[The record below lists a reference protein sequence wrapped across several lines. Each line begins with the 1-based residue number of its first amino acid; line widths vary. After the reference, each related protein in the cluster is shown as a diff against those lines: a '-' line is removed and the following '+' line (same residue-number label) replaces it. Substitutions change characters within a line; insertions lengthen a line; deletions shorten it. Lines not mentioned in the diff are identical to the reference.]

1 MVAFSDQRRYSTVFV
16 HPIMP
21 QLDSLPGNRPQ
32 TSVEWISKLI
42 SYDTTSR
49 YSNLDLIAFIQ
60 DYLNEQGLEGVLTH
74 DSTGKKANLF
84 ATIPSASGATTG
96 GLVLSGHTDV
106 VPVDGQNWS
115 SDPFQADIRDGR
127 LYGRGA
133 CDMKGFI
140 GVTLQLLPLILQK
153 RLAYPIHLAYSYDEE
168 VGCVGA
174 PRMIEELLQRGIKP
188 SGCVV
193 GEPTSMRTIV
203 AHKGI
208 NVYRCRVHGHA
219 AHSSLTPKGL
229 NAIEHAARII
239 CAIRDL
245 ADSYKAQGP
254 FDQAFDVPYTTMQT
268 SMIRGGIALNTVPD
282 LCEFEFEYRNLPDTS
297 AQAVLKKIQDYI
309 HQDAVPRMLAENPA
323 GRVDIE
329 QLASAPGLDAA
340 EEAAITQLVRAL
352 TRDTQVR
359 KVAYGTEA
367 GLFQAAGVPS
377 VICGPGNIEQ
387 AHRPDEYVELD
398 QIAQCEKFLTAL
410 IETQTIEAQS
420 ADSDAR
426 AHP

>member
-1 MVAFSDQRRYSTVFV
+1 
-16 HPIMP
+16 MP
-21 QLDSLPGNRPQ
+21 HSIASAVTYPA
-32 TSVEWISKLI
+32 TSVDWISKLI

-49 YSNLDLIAFIQ
+49 ESNLDLIAFVQ
-60 DYLNEQGLEGVLTH
+60 SYLLTH
-74 DSTGKKANLF
+74 GIDAVRTYDSTGKKVNLF

-96 GLVLSGHTDV
+96 GIVLSGHTDV
-106 VPVDGQNWS
+106 VPVDGQKWA
-115 SDPFQADIRDGR
+115 SDPFQAEVRDGK

-140 GVTLQLLPLILQK
+140 GVTLQLVPKMLQTT
-153 RLAYPIHLAYSYDEE
+153 LAHPIHLAYSYDEE
-168 VGCVGA
+168 IGCVGA
-174 PRMIEELLQRGIKP
+174 PGMIEDLVKRGVNP

-229 NAIEHAARII
+229 NAIEYAARVI
-239 CAIRDL
+239 CAIRDM
-245 ADSYKAQGP
+245 ADAFKANGP
-254 FDQAFDVPYTTMQT
+254 YDQAYDVPFTTMQT

-282 LCEFEFEYRNLPDTS
+282 LCEFEFEYRNLPGLS
-297 AQAVLKKIQDYI
+297 ADEILRKVRDYI
-309 HQDAVPRMLAENPA
+309 DRDIVPRMRQENAA
-323 GRVDIE
+323 GKVDIE
-329 QLASAPGLDAA
+329 QLAKSPGLDAA
-340 EEAAITQLVRAL
+340 EQDAITQLVRAL
-352 TRDTQVR
+352 TRDGEIR

-387 AHRPDEYVELD
+387 AHRPDEYVSLEQLE
-398 QIAQCEKFLTAL
+398 QCEKFLTAL
-410 IETQTIEAQS
+410 IDTQAVG
-420 ADSDAR
+420 
-426 AHP
+426 